1 MTRVC
6 KGTLYDSTGLLS
18 AGASGWN
25 PAERPRQQ
33 LVHFRDKRASPGCG
47 GFWYGALILSFISFI
62 LTGGLL
68 CYLLARHITSPVVHL
83 RAVTSRFSS
92 GDLKARITLTSVLKR
107 RNEIGGLARDFNQMP
122 SRIETLLQAP
132 TAADRGRVA
141 RIAVADYAS
150 LCLALGLIRRRRQG
164 DARTSLARIEGEV
177 DRLNALIAQ
186 LLTLTAGSLDEPPSM
201 EFIDLGALC
210 KRLRQTPIS
219 RLQV

>member
-1 MTRVC
+1 VTRVC

-150 LCLALGLIRRRRQG
+150 LCLALGLIRRRR
-164 DARTSLARIEGEV
+164 EGEV